1 MSLNIQALAT
11 CSETLLL
18 WHPSYLM
25 AEVKHQWRKK
35 SLTFMT
41 QGKFVYV
48 RRFTRHGK
56 ETDNATDNDIDI
68 VVVKVAIY
76 FDYIDYIGEHY
87 LFLVTLI
94 DHC

>member
-18 WHPSYLM
+18 WHPSYFM

-48 RRFTRHGK
+48 QRFTRDGK

-68 VVVKVAIY
+68 VVVIVAI
-76 FDYIDYIGEHY
+76 
-87 LFLVTLI
+87 
-94 DHC
+94 

>member
-1 MSLNIQALAT
+1 
-11 CSETLLL
+11 
-18 WHPSYLM
+18 
-25 AEVKHQWRKK
+25 
-35 SLTFMT
+35 MT

-76 FDYIDYIGEHY
+76 FDYIDYIGEHN

-94 DHC
+94 DHCWSLGRANTTPRLSFETVEDLQRR